1 MPRSFDM
8 SADYEGSVEEV
19 HRAFYEA
26 DYWKARLAETPVD
39 VATLESIRV
48 GGDSGDDGTIEVVTL
63 QMVRSHNLPGLVTQ
77 LHRGDLSVR
86 REETWGPVKEGIA
99 TASIAGSIVDAPVNL
114 WGTAV
119 LSPIPESGGSRMTL
133 QVTIQVRIPFI
144 GGKLERLIGT
154 QLSQLVTIEQ
164 RFTTLWI
171 TQIRSGTDPAAN
183 LQLVGKYAG
192 EAATAGAQLV
202 VFPEATMCRLGVP
215 LRQVAEPVDGP
226 WANGVRRIATEAGIT
241 VIAGMFTPTGD
252 GRVTNTLIA
261 AGPGTPNQP
270 DAHYHKIHL
279 YDAFGFTESRT
290 VAPGREPV
298 VVVVDGVRVGLTVCY
313 DIRFPALYTELARRG
328 AQLIAVCASW
338 GSGPGK
344 LEQWTLLAR
353 ARALDSMSYVAA
365 AGQADPGDA
374 RTGVGASSAAPTG
387 VGGSLVASP
396 LGEVVVSA
404 GTQPQLLV
412 ADIDVD
418 NVAAARDRIAVL
430 RNQTD
435 FVQIDKAQS
444 RG

>member
-1 MPRSFDM
+1 MKLHRLALTNYRGIAHRDVEFPDHGVVVVCGANEIGKSSMVEALDLLLEYKDRSTKKEVKQVKPTNADVGSEVIAEISSGPYRFVYRKRFHKRCETELTVLAPRREQLTGD
-8 SADYEGSVEEV
+8 
-19 HRAFYEA
+19 EA
-26 DYWKARLAETPVD
+26 HERVRTMLAETVD
-39 VATLESIRV
+39 TELWHAQRV
-48 GGDSGDDGTIEVVTL
+48 LQAASTAAVDLSGCDALSRALDLAAGDDAAL
-63 QMVRSHNLPGLVTQ
+63 
-77 LHRGDLSVR
+77 
-86 REETWGPVKEGIA
+86 
-99 TASIAGSIVDAPVNL
+99 
-114 WGTAV
+114 
-119 LSPIPESGGSRMTL
+119 
-133 QVTIQVRIPFI
+133 
-144 GGKLERLIGT
+144 
-154 QLSQLVTIEQ
+154 
-164 RFTTLWI
+164 
-171 TQIRSGTDPAAN
+171 SGTESLLIERIEAE
-183 LQLVGKYAG
+183 YA
-192 EAATAGAQLV
+192 
-202 VFPEATMCRLGVP
+202 RY
-215 LRQVAEPVDGP
+215 
-226 WANGVRRIATEAGIT
+226 
-241 VIAGMFTPTGD
+241 FTPTGD